1 MPVANGRRVAVIAG
15 CRTPFCKSGTTLKD
29 VRAVDLARFVAREL
43 LERTNL
49 DGADVNA
56 VIFGQVV
63 PSALVPNVAREVS
76 LLPQFPKEIPA
87 YSLNRACASSGQAVA
102 NAYDEIVLGDAEVV
116 LAGGVESLSDIPI
129 LASRRLA
136 DILMEASKAK
146 SFGARLRTLSRIRPR
161 DLVPVSPAIAEPST
175 GETMGQSA
183 EKMAKE
189 NHISRAAQD
198 RWALRSH
205 ELAARGTDDGR
216 ITAEIVPWFG
226 PGGRAGD
233 GVVTQDNGV
242 RRDTSLEQ
250 MAKLKPVFDRRYGS
264 VTAANSS
271 PLTDGA
277 SAVLVMSDS
286 AARALG
292 YTPLAYV
299 RSYAVAAVDPGWQ
312 LLQAPIFAVPKALER
327 AGIQWK
333 ELGVIEVHEA
343 FAAQVLSNLQGWAAK
358 GWEINEDIINVMGGS
373 IAIGHPFGAT
383 GTRLVTT
390 LANEM
395 ARRDVQF
402 GLLSICAQGG
412 MGLAMVWSAADGSG
426 RGAHLGAR
434 RRRHR
439 RRHFRLEERAGQQAF
454 GRGEAGPARDVRRV
468 GARRRRAGRRL
479 LLVEARELH
488 RGGRH
493 RGVRPAHHRRG
504 SRAALGRGPGNA
516 GPGGAL
522 PQTDRR
528 RDSRRVP
535 RRRTRV
541 RPRLRVP
548 RGLRSPP
555 DPARPPGSAARHS
568 PGGGRL
574 PAAPPVD
581 WRPRGARHHP
591 RGQGR
596 RRQEGV
602 PFGHRGRAGSSRHPQ
617 GRHHRRG
624 ATHGRRLAPASQAA
638 GRVPRMAARRQP
650 TGPGL
655 GLPSRAEAG
664 TRADARQLSRAPRR
678 VGGGGAWAET
688 RHGGGSE
695 ARGAAVR
702 AARRH

>member
-1 MPVANGRRVAVIAG
+1 MPVANGRGVAVIAG
-15 CRTPFCKSGTTLKD
+15 CRTPFCKSGTVLKD
-29 VRAVDLARFVAREL
+29 ARAVDLARFVAREL

-102 NAYDEIVLGDAEVV
+102 NAYDEIALGDAEVV

-136 DILMEASKAK
+136 DILVEAGKAK
-146 SFGARLRTLSRIRPR
+146 SLGARLRTLSRIRPR

-205 ELAARGTDDGR
+205 ELAARGTEDGR
-216 ITAEIVPWFG
+216 IPAEIVPWF
-226 PGGRAGD
+226 PTQRPAD
-233 GVVTQDNGV
+233 AVVAQDNGI

-277 SAVLVMSDS
+277 SAVLLMSDS

-299 RSYAVAAVDPGWQ
+299 RSYSVAAVDPGWQ

-333 ELGVIEVHEA
+333 DLGVIEVHEA
-343 FAAQVLSNLQGWAAK
+343 FAAQVLSNLQGWGAL

-395 ARRDVQF
+395 TRRDVQF

-412 MGLAMVWSAADGSG
+412 MGFAMV
-426 RGAHLGAR
+426 LER
-434 RRRHR
+434 R
-439 RRHFRLEERAGQQAF
+439 
-454 GRGEAGPARDVRRV
+454 
-468 GARRRRAGRRL
+468 
-479 LLVEARELH
+479 
-488 RGGRH
+488 
-493 RGVRPAHHRRG
+493 
-504 SRAALGRGPGNA
+504 
-516 GPGGAL
+516 
-522 PQTDRR
+522 
-528 RDSRRVP
+528 
-535 RRRTRV
+535 
-541 RPRLRVP
+541 
-548 RGLRSPP
+548 
-555 DPARPPGSAARHS
+555 
-568 PGGGRL
+568 
-574 PAAPPVD
+574 
-581 WRPRGARHHP
+581 
-591 RGQGR
+591 
-596 RRQEGV
+596 
-602 PFGHRGRAGSSRHPQ
+602 
-617 GRHHRRG
+617 
-624 ATHGRRLAPASQAA
+624 
-638 GRVPRMAARRQP
+638 
-650 TGPGL
+650 
-655 GLPSRAEAG
+655 
-664 TRADARQLSRAPRR
+664 
-678 VGGGGAWAET
+678 
-688 RHGGGSE
+688 
-695 ARGAAVR
+695 
-702 AARRH
+702 